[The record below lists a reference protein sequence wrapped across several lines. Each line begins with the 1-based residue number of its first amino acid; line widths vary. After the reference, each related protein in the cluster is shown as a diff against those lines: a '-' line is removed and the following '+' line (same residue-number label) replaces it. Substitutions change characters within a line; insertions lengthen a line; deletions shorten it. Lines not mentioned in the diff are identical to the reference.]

1 MFYKINYFEIH
12 IFKKFQITSDD
23 GKMTKHKVA
32 DLNEIHNFLVKSF
45 W

>member
-1 MFYKINYFEIH
+1 MFYKINYFEIR

-23 GKMTKHKVA
+23 GKTTKDRVV
-32 DLNEIHNFLVKSF
+32 DLNEIQNFLVKSF